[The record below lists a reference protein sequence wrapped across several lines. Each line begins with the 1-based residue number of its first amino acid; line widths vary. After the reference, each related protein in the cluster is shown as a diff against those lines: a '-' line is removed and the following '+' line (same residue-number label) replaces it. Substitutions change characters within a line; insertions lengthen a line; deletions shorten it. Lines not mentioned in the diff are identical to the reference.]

1 MSISTTNFTDF
12 RLPETSK
19 SDDTSDEANRRREMR
34 RKQQSTAIKIQNQNR
49 IASKNLLDEVLGKK
63 FVQSNTKSLA
73 NQADIARHQGL
84 PVPAQLKD
92 RDLKHRLD
100 DQKKTS
106 DFDHQSSLE
115 EARELGEDSDL
126 STTKRNDNL
135 DKINENLEENEAL
148 AMNRQV
154 SEFNETSAEKEQ
166 QSSLSTKKF
175 PQSPLSM
182 VTSQLDKLKNQ
193 ILLIDQN
200 RIHDGMNPQ
209 ALKELA
215 EQQASMATSLDFLEG
230 YADGVVKDEAGRQ
243 QFEQSCNDLREQLL
257 QSEHNFNLTL
267 GNIVIDQPKQLLIQS
282 QSQSQR
288 ITEVNDRVTT
298 SNKRELD
305 ELSRISEDSSEIQ
318 TQDGKQKSSRLV
330 DANSTQRVRAAKR
343 DRDNSELTLPLLVQ
357 RSV

>member
-1 MSISTTNFTDF
+1 MSISTANFIDF

-49 IASKNLLDEVLGKK
+49 IASKTLLDEVLGKE
-63 FVQSNTKSLA
+63 FVQSKTKALA
-73 NQADIARHQGL
+73 NQPDIGRHQGL

-92 RDLKHRLD
+92 RDPKKILD
-100 DQKKTS
+100 DQKKLS
-106 DFDHQSSLE
+106 DFDHQSSVE
-115 EARELGEDSDL
+115 EARELVDEHDL
-126 STTKRNDNL
+126 STTERNVNL
-135 DKINENLEENEAL
+135 NKFNENLEANEAL
-148 AMNRQV
+148 EMSRQV
-154 SEFNETSAEKEQ
+154 SEFNETRAEIDQ
-166 QSSLSTKKF
+166 QSSLSAKKF

-182 VTSQLDKLKNQ
+182 VTSQLDKLKKQ

-200 RIHDGMNPQ
+200 RLHDGMNPQ

-243 QFEQSCNDLREQLL
+243 QFEQSCNDLREQLV
-257 QSEHNFNLTL
+257 QSEHNFNLAL

-288 ITEVNDRVTT
+288 ITEVNDRMTN

-318 TQDGKQKSSRLV
+318 TQDGKQKSSRF
-330 DANSTQRVRAAKR
+330 DETNSTQRGRAAKR

>member
-1 MSISTTNFTDF
+1 
-12 RLPETSK
+12 
-19 SDDTSDEANRRREMR
+19 
-34 RKQQSTAIKIQNQNR
+34 
-49 IASKNLLDEVLGKK
+49 
-63 FVQSNTKSLA
+63 
-73 NQADIARHQGL
+73 
-84 PVPAQLKD
+84 
-92 RDLKHRLD
+92 
-100 DQKKTS
+100 
-106 DFDHQSSLE
+106 
-115 EARELGEDSDL
+115 
-126 STTKRNDNL
+126 
-135 DKINENLEENEAL
+135 
-148 AMNRQV
+148 
-154 SEFNETSAEKEQ
+154 
-166 QSSLSTKKF
+166 
-175 PQSPLSM
+175 
-182 VTSQLDKLKNQ
+182 
-193 ILLIDQN
+193 
-200 RIHDGMNPQ
+200 
-209 ALKELA
+209 
-215 EQQASMATSLDFLEG
+215 MATSLDFLEG

-318 TQDGKQKSSRLV
+318 TQERKQKSSRLE